1 MAEATFSLN
10 DIFSYIY
17 GRGRIFSWWYL
28 QMHLW
33 QRPYFLLMISSDAFM
48 TEAVFSLDDIFSCIY
63 DRGRIF
69 PWWYLQLHLWLR
81 PYFPLMIYSVAFMT
95 EAVFFFM
102 MASVASISE
111 AVFSLDDISSVK
123 KTVTIEFR
131 WIFVDGVEWM
141 SYTLSLDWQWYMAF
155 APPHQ
160 QIFIKI
166 SNSVQHPVCLSV
178 YVCVCVCLAGWEGG
192 WCIPGGEMKTDGG
205 SVWALL
211 AAGFTPPFLLL
222 LPPPQA
228 GEAAEQK

>member
-131 WIFVDGVEWM
+131 WIFVDGV
-141 SYTLSLDWQWYMAF
+141 
-155 APPHQ
+155 
-160 QIFIKI
+160 
-166 SNSVQHPVCLSV
+166 
-178 YVCVCVCLAGWEGG
+178 
-192 WCIPGGEMKTDGG
+192 
-205 SVWALL
+205 
-211 AAGFTPPFLLL
+211 
-222 LPPPQA
+222 
-228 GEAAEQK
+228 